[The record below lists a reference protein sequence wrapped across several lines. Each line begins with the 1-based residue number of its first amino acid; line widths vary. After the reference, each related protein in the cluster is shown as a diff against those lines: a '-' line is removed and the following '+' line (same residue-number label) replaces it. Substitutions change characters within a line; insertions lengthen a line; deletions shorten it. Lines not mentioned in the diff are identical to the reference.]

1 MNLLG
6 GLNHYKQSSGPDWTS
21 PSESKFSRRRGEN
34 DFGAGQSARR
44 VGSRCHPRLVDGH
57 RKWKAMRLKERVEN
71 AEQNSRRDV
80 WNAFRAALR
89 SPNDREAI
97 LSIMRL
103 TTKTGVH
110 AITLRPLS
118 PYQMQPR
125 NLDRAGPPCDRIRFT
140 TS

>member
-1 MNLLG
+1 VKMISEQGNQPDASVLAATHALLT
-6 GLNHYKQSSGPDWTS
+6 DI
-21 PSESKFSRRRGEN
+21 E
-34 DFGAGQSARR
+34 
-44 VGSRCHPRLVDGH
+44 
-57 RKWKAMRLKERVEN
+57 KWKAMRLKERVEN